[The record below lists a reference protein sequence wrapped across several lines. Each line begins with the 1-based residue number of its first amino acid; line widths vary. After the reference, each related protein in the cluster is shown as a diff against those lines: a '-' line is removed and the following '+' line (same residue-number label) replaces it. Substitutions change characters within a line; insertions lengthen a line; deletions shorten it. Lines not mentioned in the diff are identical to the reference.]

1 MKKVFGSL
9 LCVAAIG
16 LMFGHIVGQKSDT
29 PAHNAQ
35 DWALI
40 GVLLAVGIPLSS
52 GKKKSE
58 GTKEK

>member
-9 LCVAAIG
+9 LCVVAIG

-29 PAHNAQ
+29 AAHNAQ
-35 DWALI
+35 DWALV

-52 GKKKSE
+52 GKKKPKSNE
-58 GTKEK
+58 EK

>member
-9 LCVAAIG
+9 LCIAAIG
-16 LMFGHIVGQKSDT
+16 LMFNHIVGQKPDT
-29 PAHNAQ
+29 AAHNAQ
-35 DWALI
+35 DWALV

-58 GTKEK
+58 ETKEK

>member
-1 MKKVFGSL
+1 
-9 LCVAAIG
+9 
-16 LMFGHIVGQKSDT
+16 MFGHIVGQKSDT
-29 PAHNAQ
+29 PDHKAQ

-58 GTKEK
+58 GTDKK